1 MSAALKLREASVNEV
16 IGAIEALYADAKRH
30 VLSLV
35 KVAAGPSPVEKKI
48 DAALLDRH
56 QLAAHALAY
65 IATELE
71 ASKQLVAWAERA
83 GGEYEQSIARA
94 YVGDFARMLRSGV
107 DLGALENVGI
117 SELGVDPAKSVGAP
131 AIAAFADEHASGD
144 SYLRIAKEARQRNV
158 DSRGGAHGL
167 DETLAQ
173 IQTEFRRFVVSEV
186 EPIAQRVHQQDVLI
200 PIELLRKMAEMGV
213 KFTIQGDIWL
223 AADIERGPSGS
234 RLRIRVRDSGI
245 GIPQDKLCVIFQA
258 FRQLDAGLARSYS
271 GLGLGL
277 ALSDKL
283 VRLMGGDI
291 TVDSEVGRGTTFT
304 IRLPLTVPLQHP
316 PTGTADQDAGR
327 RRPLVLVVEDNLIAQ
342 RVVGHILERTDCEVV
357 FAHDGESGIRVVCA
371 QPVDLI
377 LMDLQM
383 PGMDGFAASKAIRK
397 LPGGGDIPILALTAN
412 YSDEHR
418 ALCHQIG
425 MQGFLSKP
433 IQSEELL
440 GAINAWLRAPRYE
453 L

>member
-1 MSAALKLREASVNEV
+1 MTADTATRAAAKGLGFAAS
-16 IGAIEALYADAKRH
+16 
-30 VLSLV
+30 
-35 KVAAGPSPVEKKI
+35 I
-48 DAALLDRH
+48 DPLPET
-56 QLAAHALAY
+56 
-65 IATELE
+65 I
-71 ASKQLVAWAERA
+71 
-83 GGEYEQSIARA
+83 
-94 YVGDFARMLRSGV
+94 VGDER
-107 DLGALENVGI
+107 
-117 SELGVDPAKSVGAP
+117 
-131 AIAAFADEHASGD
+131 
-144 SYLRIAKEARQRNV
+144 YLRQILQHLTRN
-158 DSRGGAHGL
+158 A
-167 DETLAQ
+167 
-173 IQTEFRRFVVSEV
+173 
-186 EPIAQRVHQQDVLI
+186 
-200 PIELLRKMAEMGV
+200 V
-213 KFTIQGDIWL
+213 KFTIHGDIWL
-223 AADIERGPSGS
+223 AADIERGPSGA

-245 GIPQDKLCVIFQA
+245 GIPQDKLCIIFQA

-283 VRLMGGDI
+283 VRLMGGEI
-291 TVDSEVGRGTTFT
+291 AVDSEVGRGTTFT

-316 PTGTADQDAGR
+316 LTGAADDDTGRR
-327 RRPLVLVVEDNLIAQ
+327 RRPLILVVEDNPIAQ

-357 FAHDGESGIRVVCA
+357 FANDGKSGMGVVCA

-383 PGMDGFAASKAIRK
+383 PGMDGFAASKAIRN